1 MLPWTTKNRA
11 CCVFLLKLTP
21 TFALPCYSN
30 SIAVQRKHGTSWSGA
45 TGLNFDMPGR
55 LRRGNYPVWR
65 AILLSVLSQAHPPVR
80 DGTRHCTSPVLYEIQ
95 HARGCSVPL
104 RRLTSTPVAS
114 TGCIYKA
121 PSAIFLAPHPLR
133 IRILSHVPEPMP
145 WPLLCT
151 HERTEL
157 SVDLFSVG
165 EGSTCGAESN
175 RLESVQHSGETP
187 QRNHRT
193 RQSGVENATT
203 LGWAANADGDSN

>member
-80 DGTRHCTSPVLYEIQ
+80 DGTRHCTSPVLSCTRYSTARQGLLCAFEAPYE
-95 HARGCSVPL
+95 H
-104 RRLTSTPVAS
+104 TSR
-114 TGCIYKA
+114 IYLP

-133 IRILSHVPEPMP
+133 ILSPCP
-145 WPLLCT
+145 
-151 HERTEL
+151 R
-157 SVDLFSVG
+157 
-165 EGSTCGAESN
+165 
-175 RLESVQHSGETP
+175 
-187 QRNHRT
+187 
-193 RQSGVENATT
+193 
-203 LGWAANADGDSN
+203 ANALAAAVHA

>member
-80 DGTRHCTSPVLYEIQ
+80 DGHAALYESCPVRDT
-95 HARGCSVPL
+95 ARQGLLCAFEAPYEHTSRIYLQGAKRHLSSTAPL
-104 RRLTSTPVAS
+104 AN
-114 TGCIYKA
+114 
-121 PSAIFLAPHPLR
+121 
-133 IRILSHVPEPMP
+133 PEPCP
-145 WPLLCT
+145 
-151 HERTEL
+151 R
-157 SVDLFSVG
+157 
-165 EGSTCGAESN
+165 
-175 RLESVQHSGETP
+175 
-187 QRNHRT
+187 
-193 RQSGVENATT
+193 
-203 LGWAANADGDSN
+203 ANALAAAVHA